1 MTQIK
6 TIMAQ
11 SPEAFD
17 AAVNAA
23 LREGERWART
33 LEVRTS
39 YRDGWLVAI
48 LVYNGP
54 EARAV
59 EADQPGA
66 ATASPPRTV
75 PGGPEG
81 EGEEPEPP
89 RTESRRPSA
98 GE

>member
-23 LREGERWART
+23 LREGETWACTR
-33 LEVRTS
+33 EVRTF

-48 LVYNGP
+48 LVYDAP
-54 EARAV
+54 EARGV
-59 EADQPGA
+59 EADQPREAIA
-66 ATASPPRTV
+66 APPPPTV

-89 RTESRRPSA
+89 R
-98 GE
+98 

>member
-1 MTQIK
+1 MMQIK

-17 AAVNAA
+17 AAVNGA
-23 LREGERWART
+23 LREGETWART
-33 LEVRTS
+33 REVRTS

-48 LVYNGP
+48 LVYDVP

-66 ATASPPRTV
+66 AIAMPPTV

-81 EGEEPEPP
+81 EGEEPEAP
-89 RTESRRPSA
+89 RTEA
-98 GE
+98 GKPGAGG